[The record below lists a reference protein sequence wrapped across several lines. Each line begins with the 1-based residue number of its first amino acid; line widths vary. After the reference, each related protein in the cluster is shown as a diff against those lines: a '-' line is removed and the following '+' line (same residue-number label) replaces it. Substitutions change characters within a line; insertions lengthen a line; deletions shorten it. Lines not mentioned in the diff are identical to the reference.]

1 MDPKK
6 ARVKRHPRKRGSS
19 GKTGSP
25 VVDGEQSSFP
35 GGSNSG
41 FDGGGVGE
49 GPEQQAKTAEMRAK
63 DEARRHKVAIIDEI
77 LLQDDLYKLLDVS
90 RKAKTDE
97 IRRGFLK
104 RSRLCHPE

>member
-19 GKTGSP
+19 AKNGSP
-25 VVDGEQSSFP
+25 LV
-35 GGSNSG
+35 
-41 FDGGGVGE
+41 DGGGAGGGLE
-49 GPEQQAKTAEMRAK
+49 DAEEQQMPQTAEMRAK
-63 DEARRHKVAIIDEI
+63 EEARRHKVAIIDEI